1 MTAPPVA
8 SGLAMECRECLTVTE
23 PFQILPWIPE
33 GVIAGRYCCNPCGR
47 AWSQQWYDDDV
58 WDREPMPPPF
68 TMSGGTSRGTSGQMS
83 GELSAQMSGL
93 DTGGDVR

>member
-58 WDREPMPPPF
+58 WDREPMPPP
-68 TMSGGTSRGTSGQMS
+68 SGQMS